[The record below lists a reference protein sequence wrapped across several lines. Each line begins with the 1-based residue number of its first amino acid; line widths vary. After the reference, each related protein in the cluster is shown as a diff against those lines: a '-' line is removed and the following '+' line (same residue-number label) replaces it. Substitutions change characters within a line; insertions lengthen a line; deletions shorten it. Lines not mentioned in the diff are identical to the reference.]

1 MECTLMSQRYLRG
14 FTTAEKTELWDR
26 WQRGESL
33 KAIGRA
39 FGKPSSSIYFQLAP
53 HGGIRPAPRRR
64 SRLALTLSEREEI
77 SRGIA
82 AHQSARSMARL
93 LGHAASTVSREISRN
108 GGYDRYRAALADE
121 RAWVRARRPKRCK
134 LANSPPLRRAVTKKL
149 RSNWAPEQIAG
160 WLKRTH
166 PDDESYRVSHETIY
180 RSLFVQARGVLKK
193 ELLGYLRSKRA
204 IRRSQRVDPNGLE
217 PGRIKDLVSIRAR
230 PAAVEDRAVPGHWEG
245 DLLTGSNNSY
255 IATLVERHTR
265 YVMLAK
271 VANKDTQTAITAL
284 IKQAKK
290 LPNELYKSLTWDRGK
305 ELTDHRQFTLATN
318 IDVYFCDPQSPWQRG
333 SNENTNGLLRQ
344 YFPKGTDL
352 SVHSQA
358 YLNKVARRLNE
369 RPRETLQFETP
380 AERFSACVASTP
392 SIAER
397 KLNR

>member
-1 MECTLMSQRYLRG
+1 MIGQGYRRG
-14 FTTAEKTELWDR
+14 FTAAEKTELWDR

-53 HGGIRPAPRRR
+53 HGGIRPSPRQR

-82 AHQSARSMARL
+82 ARRSARSMARL
-93 LGHAASTVSREISRN
+93 LGRSASTVSRELGRN

-121 RAWVRARRPKRCK
+121 RAWARARRPKRCK
-134 LANSPPLRRAVTKKL
+134 LANSPRLRQAVASKL
-149 RSNWAPEQIAG
+149 RLNWSPEQISG
-160 WLKRTH
+160 WLNRAH
-166 PDDESYRVSHETIY
+166 PDDEYYAVSHETIY
-180 RSLFVQARGVLKK
+180 RSLFVQTRGVLKK
-193 ELLGYLRSKRA
+193 ELLGHLRSKRT
-204 IRRSQRVDPNGLE
+204 IRRSQRTDPNGDRR
-217 PGRIKDLVSIRAR
+217 GQIKDLVSIRER

-245 DLLTGSNNSY
+245 DLLSGSRNSY

-271 VANKDTQTAITAL
+271 VAGKDTQTVVSAL

-290 LPNELYKSLTWDRGK
+290 LPTELYKSLTWDRGK
-305 ELTDHRQFTLATN
+305 ELTDHRRFTLATN

-333 SNENTNGLLRQ
+333 SNENTNRLLRQ

-352 SVHSQA
+352 SVYSQTH
-358 YLNKVARRLNE
+358 LNKVARQLNE
-369 RPRETLQFETP
+369 RPRETLGFETP
-380 AERFSACVASTP
+380 AERFNACVASTG
-392 SIAER
+392 
-397 KLNR
+397 